1 MSWGEDLATLADIR
15 DRLARSDQLAPE
27 EVASLAGQAEALVRT
42 ARATL
47 PCGEAA
53 VEHLEDT
60 LTPPPSEHAGQDGGS
75 TTGPGRSY

>member
-1 MSWGEDLATLADIR
+1 MSWGDDLATLAGIR

-27 EVASLAGQAEALVRT
+27 EVASLAAQAEALVRT

-47 PCGEAA
+47 RHGETA

-60 LTPPPSEHAGQDGGS
+60 LTPPPSADGDR
-75 TTGPGRSY
+75 TAGPGA